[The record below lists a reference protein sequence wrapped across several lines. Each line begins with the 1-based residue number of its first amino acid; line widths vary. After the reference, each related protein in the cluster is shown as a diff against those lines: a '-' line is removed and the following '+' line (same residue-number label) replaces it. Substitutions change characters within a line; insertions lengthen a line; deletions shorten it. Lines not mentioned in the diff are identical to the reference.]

1 MNNLLSLGLGF
12 LSWGFGIGAL
22 WKPKKEG
29 RRFASL
35 TLCIVALGF
44 QFREVNRLVNKGDW
58 AAIEDTF
65 PGVFYL
71 GVTVLVSITLLLNTV
86 SLLRAGKAGLT
97 NRGK

>member
-1 MNNLLSLGLGF
+1 MTVMNNLLSLGLGF

-22 WKPKKEG
+22 WKPNKEG

-35 TLCIVALGF
+35 ILCIFALFF
-44 QFREVNRLVNKGDW
+44 QFRETNRLVDKEDW

-71 GVTVLVSITLLLNTV
+71 GVTVLVSITLLLNLI
-86 SLLRAGKAGLT
+86 SYLRKK
-97 NRGK
+97 R

>member
-1 MNNLLSLGLGF
+1 MNHILSLGLGF

-22 WKPKKEG
+22 WKPQKEG

-35 TLCIVALGF
+35 ILCIVSLFF
-44 QFREVNRLVNKGDW
+44 QFRETNRLVNKGDW

-71 GVTVLVSITLLLNTV
+71 GVTVLVSITLLLNIL
-86 SLLRAGKAGLT
+86 SFLRR
-97 NRGK
+97 NP